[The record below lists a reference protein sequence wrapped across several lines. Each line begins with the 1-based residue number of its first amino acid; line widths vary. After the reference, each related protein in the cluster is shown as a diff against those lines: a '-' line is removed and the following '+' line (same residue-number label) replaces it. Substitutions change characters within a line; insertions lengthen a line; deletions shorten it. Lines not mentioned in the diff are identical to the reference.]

1 MVNYFKSTLL
11 KIMKNKHKL
20 ILANLFALLAVT
32 LILTGSKLVG
42 LDLANSSG
50 ATKTLL
56 FLLPQ
61 LGFIYF
67 YLKSTSEESKKVI
80 A

>member
-1 MVNYFKSTLL
+1 
-11 KIMKNKHKL
+11 MKNNLKL
-20 ILANLFALLAVT
+20 ILANLFALLAVVFT
-32 LILTGSKLVG
+32 LLGSKLVG

-50 ATKTLL
+50 ATKAML

-67 YLKSTSEESKKVI
+67 YLKSTREENKKVM

>member
-1 MVNYFKSTLL
+1 
-11 KIMKNKHKL
+11 MKNKHKL
-20 ILANLFALLAVT
+20 ILANLFAMLAVV
-32 LILTGSKLVG
+32 LILMGSKLFG

-50 ATKTLL
+50 ATKALL

-67 YLKSTSEESKKVI
+67 YLRSTSEESKK
-80 A
+80 AMA

>member
-1 MVNYFKSTLL
+1 
-11 KIMKNKHKL
+11 MKNKHKL
-20 ILANLFALLAVT
+20 ILANLFALLAVV

-42 LDLANSSG
+42 LDLVNSSG
-50 ATKTLL
+50 ATKALL

-67 YLKSTSEESKKVI
+67 YLKSTSEEDKKVM